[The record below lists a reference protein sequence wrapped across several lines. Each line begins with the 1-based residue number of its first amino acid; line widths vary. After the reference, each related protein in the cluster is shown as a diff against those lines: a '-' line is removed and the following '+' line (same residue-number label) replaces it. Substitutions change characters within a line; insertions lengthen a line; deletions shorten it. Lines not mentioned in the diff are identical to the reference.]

1 MTTFDASNL
10 LLIRSKAIQIHYV
23 KVDCLMMAGQYQ
35 QAPPLPYTPGME
47 YSGTVV
53 SSSGNS
59 GVSPGDRVCVADMIN
74 AGKSCLKY
82 ILLSQV

>member
-1 MTTFDASNL
+1 
-10 LLIRSKAIQIHYV
+10 
-23 KVDCLMMAGQYQ
+23 MMAGQYQ

-74 AGKSCLKY
+74 AGKSCLKNTFRY
-82 ILLSQV
+82 RKYRLLLVCSIVECRNTES

>member
-1 MTTFDASNL
+1 MTIFDASNL
-10 LLIRSKAIQIHYV
+10 LLIRYKVIEIHHV

-82 ILLSQV
+82 ILLSQG